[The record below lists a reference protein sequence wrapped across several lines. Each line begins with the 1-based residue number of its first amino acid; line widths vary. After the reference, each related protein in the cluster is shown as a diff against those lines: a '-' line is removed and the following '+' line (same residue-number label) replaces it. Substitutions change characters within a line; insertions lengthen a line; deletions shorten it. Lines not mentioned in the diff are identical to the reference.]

1 MRKHFTA
8 LAFILCSAPIFS
20 QGLLDEVEQADSS
33 AYEKPKREK
42 VYETFYGTRMING
55 HTIETNPKGSFV
67 FIISHRFG
75 RVNSGFYEFFGL
87 DQSTVRFGFEY
98 AILDKLMLGF
108 GRSSNGAMWDGFVKY
123 RFLEQTKGPR
133 QIPLSMALFA
143 SASLD
148 GRKFLYA
155 DKRKTPFSQR
165 MAYTYQLMIAR
176 KFTKWLSVQVMPTVV
191 HRNFVETKADKNL
204 VFVPGIGARFKVSPS
219 VAIMAEYYYRVGERR
234 NNGYHNSGAIG
245 VDINTG
251 GHVFQIQLTNSQS
264 MFESGFLRQ
273 TTGDILKGDIH
284 LGFNITRTWG
294 FGSKFRKK
302 TPKPKTETKKEKNK
316 A

>member
-1 MRKHFTA
+1 MRNIPLLFLA
-8 LAFILCSAPIFS
+8 LLLSGGVYS
-20 QGLLDEVEQADSS
+20 QSLLDEVAPDS
-33 AYEKPKREK
+33 AAVAKKPKKER
-42 VYETFYGTRMING
+42 VYETFYGTRLING

-75 RVNSGFYEFFGL
+75 RVNSGFFQFFGL

-98 AILDKLMLGF
+98 AILDKLMVGF

-133 QIPLSMALFA
+133 QVPLSMALLVGTA
-143 SASLD
+143 LD
-148 GRKFLYA
+148 GKKYLYS
-155 DKRKTPFSQR
+155 DHRKTPFSQR
-165 MAYTYQLMIAR
+165 MSYTYQLLIAR
-176 KFTKWLSVQVMPTVV
+176 KFTKWLSVQIMPTLV
-191 HRNFVETKADKNL
+191 HQNFVPTKADKNL

-219 VAIMAEYYYRVGERR
+219 VAILGEYYFRVGERPG
-234 NNGYHNSGAIG
+234 NGYHNSAAIG

-264 MFESGFLRQ
+264 MYENGFLRQ
-273 TTGDILKGDIH
+273 TTGNVLKGDIH

-294 FGSKFRKK
+294 FGGKSRRK
-302 TPKPKTETKKEKNK
+302 PKPVQP
-316 A
+316 